1 MRWNNKFIQIQSS
14 HDYQALPGNTS
25 QLALHKLAWKVMA
38 SPRSP
43 HTVLHNT
50 SAQWSLW
57 DQGLKKRQEWVDQS
71 YKAFPPEE
79 IEVLPLAQSLQF
91 EMQGSLDEVAHLLH
105 MKIQIECDLEIHY
118 KFPLRWVKVAEGGL
132 LSVAIVR
139 KNTSVNWTIQPLHRH
154 EEPQVS

>member
-1 MRWNNKFIQIQSS
+1 MIIKHCQVTQVNWHFISSPGRWW
-14 HDYQALPGNTS
+14 QAQEVLIPCCIIPPLSGVCGTKDKKND
-25 QLALHKLAWKVMA
+25 KNGWIKVIKPM
-38 SPRSP
+38 
-43 HTVLHNT
+43 
-50 SAQWSLW
+50 
-57 DQGLKKRQEWVDQS
+57 KMDQS
-71 YKAFPPEE
+71 NFQPSFPPEE

-118 KFPLRWVKVAEGGL
+118 RFPLRWVKVAEGGL

-154 EEPQVS
+154 EEPQIS